1 MQTIQLYVEGMR
13 CPRCV
18 RAATARLRD
27 LPGVA
32 TLTADRETGQITV
45 TGEVSATN
53 LLDALA
59 GSTFTAQVRPR
70 PRTSR
75 GGSAAVPSAGA

>member
-18 RAATARLRD
+18 REATARLRD

-32 TLTADRETGQITV
+32 TLTADRGTGQITV
-45 TGEVSATN
+45 TGDVTATD

-59 GSTFTAQVRPR
+59 GSTFTAEIMPAATPRAQPVPRRSRP
-70 PRTSR
+70 
-75 GGSAAVPSAGA
+75 

>member
-18 RAATARLRD
+18 REATARLRD

-32 TLTADRETGQITV
+32 TLTSPYRGLIWAHRQ
-45 TGEVSATN
+45 N
-53 LLDALA
+53 LPAP
-59 GSTFTAQVRPR
+59 GWP
-70 PRTSR
+70 
-75 GGSAAVPSAGA
+75 

>member
-18 RAATARLRD
+18 REATARLRD

-32 TLTADRETGQITV
+32 TLTADRDTGQITV
-45 TGEVSATN
+45 TGDVSATD
-53 LLDALA
+53 LLEALA
-59 GSTFTAQVRPR
+59 GSSFTAKVM
-70 PRTSR
+70 S
-75 GGSAAVPSAGA
+75 SAASQEQPVLRRSRP

>member
-18 RAATARLRD
+18 REATARLRD

-32 TLTADRETGQITV
+32 TLTADRETGEITV
-45 TGEVSATN
+45 TGEVAATD

-59 GSTFTAQVRPR
+59 DSSFTARVRPQ
-70 PRTSR
+70 
-75 GGSAAVPSAGA
+75 A

>member
-18 RAATARLRD
+18 REATARLRD

-32 TLTADRETGQITV
+32 TLTADRDTGQITV
-45 TGEVSATN
+45 TGDVSGAH

-59 GSTFTAQVRPR
+59 GSSFTARILPVTAGSGESGVIAS
-70 PRTSR
+70 RT
-75 GGSAAVPSAGA
+75 

>member
-18 RAATARLRD
+18 REATARLRD

-32 TLTADRETGQITV
+32 TLTADRDTGQITV
-45 TGEVSATN
+45 TGDISATH
-53 LLDALA
+53 LLSALA
-59 GSTFTAQVRPR
+59 GSSFTAEVRSVTPVR
-70 PRTSR
+70 
-75 GGSAAVPSAGA
+75 

>member
-18 RAATARLRD
+18 REATARLRD

-32 TLTADRETGQITV
+32 TLTADRDSGRITV
-45 TGEVSATN
+45 TGDVAATE
-53 LLDALA
+53 LLEALA
-59 GSTFTAQVRPR
+59 GSTFAAQIVAATAA
-70 PRTSR
+70 T
-75 GGSAAVPSAGA
+75 

>member
-18 RAATARLRD
+18 REATARLRD

-32 TLTADRETGQITV
+32 TLTADRATGRITV
-45 TGEVSATN
+45 TGEVSGTA

-59 GSTFTAQVRPR
+59 GSSFTAEIL
-70 PRTSR
+70 
-75 GGSAAVPSAGA
+75 SATTDA

>member
-18 RAATARLRD
+18 REATARLRD
-27 LPGVA
+27 LAGVA
-32 TLTADRETGQITV
+32 TLTADRETGRITV
-45 TGEVSATN
+45 TGDVAATD

-59 GSTFTAQVRPR
+59 GSSFTASVRPR
-70 PRTSR
+70 
-75 GGSAAVPSAGA
+75 G

>member
-18 RAATARLRD
+18 REATARLRD

-32 TLTADRETGQITV
+32 TLTADRRTGRITV
-45 TGEVSATN
+45 TGEAAATD

-59 GSTFTAQVRPR
+59 GSNFTAEIMTTAPAI
-70 PRTSR
+70 
-75 GGSAAVPSAGA
+75 GD

>member
-18 RAATARLRD
+18 REATARLRD

-32 TLTADRETGQITV
+32 TLTADRDTGQITV
-45 TGEVSATN
+45 TGEVSVAD
-53 LLDALA
+53 LLEALA
-59 GSTFTAQVRPR
+59 SSSFTAEVMTTAPAI
-70 PRTSR
+70 
-75 GGSAAVPSAGA
+75 GD

>member
-18 RAATARLRD
+18 REATARLRD

-32 TLTADRETGQITV
+32 TLTADRDTGQITATGDV
-45 TGEVSATN
+45 TGTD

-59 GSTFTAQVRPR
+59 GSSFTARVLSQP
-70 PRTSR
+70 
-75 GGSAAVPSAGA
+75 

>member
-18 RAATARLRD
+18 REATARLRD

-32 TLTADRETGQITV
+32 TLTADRGTGQITV
-45 TGEVSATN
+45 TGDISTN
-53 LLDALA
+53 ALLEALA
-59 GSTFTAQVRPR
+59 GSSFTAQVRPQE
-70 PRTSR
+70 
-75 GGSAAVPSAGA
+75 